1 MTRRNRD
8 SGSGLL
14 RSALNSSRVPSSAGR
29 TSQRDTPQL
38 QYSQQASRDVSDDEF
53 DDAAST
59 ASSDAWVMNEDEHIE
74 IGDEWESL
82 LDTALD
88 ALGEKRAAAREKTL
102 QSILRLMA
110 HTYMG
115 DGLEGRRVMLLE
127 ALRRSVRSTK
137 SHVEQERALHGISL
151 WFVNFGTQDE
161 AESEFASVSEQ
172 LRVMVV
178 DPACDSQVRAQAL
191 GALGVANFIAG
202 ADFRDAAELAQFVHT
217 RVLDPALESRDM
229 SVARQAFSTLGLLLT
244 VVADGDSLLLENIFD
259 ASFDSHMR
267 GLRADSVDVRVA
279 AAQNFALVHSALG
292 ADTDYAFDSQ
302 DELIGMLEMLQHE
315 SSKRLGKR
323 DISVQRTAV
332 REVLRTIEDSSA
344 PELKLNLHGRLVR
357 FGDWTRIVRLQ
368 AFRRVVGGGLPVH
381 FARNELL
388 QDVFE
393 VKFDTT
399 GDDFA
404 RNRARMVVNPNSELA
419 KMRTRDIR
427 RRRDARR
434 DELLPD
440 LDD

>member
-1 MTRRNRD
+1 MPRRNRN
-8 SGSGLL
+8 SGSGLQ
-14 RSALNSSRVPSSAGR
+14 RSALNSSRVPSSTGR
-29 TSQRDTPQL
+29 TSQQDTPQL
-38 QYSQQASRDVSDDEF
+38 QYSQQASRDASVNGF

-59 ASSDAWVMNEDEHIE
+59 ASSDAWVMSEDKHIE
-74 IGDEWESL
+74 IGNEWESL
-82 LDTALD
+82 LETALD
-88 ALGEKRAAAREKTL
+88 ALDTRRAAAREKSL
-102 QSILRLMA
+102 QSMLCLMA

-115 DGLEGRRVMLLE
+115 DGLEGRHMMLLE

-178 DPACDSQVRAQAL
+178 DPAGDSQVRAQAL

-229 SVARQAFSTLGLLLT
+229 AVALQAFSTLGLLLT

-259 ASFDSHMR
+259 AAFDSHMR
-267 GLRADSVDVRVA
+267 GLRADSVDVRVS

-292 ADTDYAFDSQ
+292 ADSDYAFDSQ

-332 REVLRTIEDSSA
+332 REVLRTIEDSNA
-344 PELKLNLHGRLVR
+344 PELKLNLHGRIVR

-368 AFRRVVGGGLPVH
+368 AFRRVLGGGLPVH
-381 FARNELL
+381 FARNKLL

-393 VKFDTT
+393 VNFDSTS
-399 GDDFA
+399 DDFA
-404 RNRARMVVNPNSELA
+404 RNRARVVVNPSSKLA
-419 KMRTRDIR
+419 KMRTLELHRQRDGR
-427 RRRDARR
+427 
-434 DELLPD
+434 
-440 LDD
+440 

>member
-1 MTRRNRD
+1 MARRNRE

-14 RSALNSSRVPSSAGR
+14 RSALNSSRVPSSTGR
-29 TSQRDTPQL
+29 TSQRGTPQL
-38 QYSQQASRDVSDDEF
+38 QYSQQASRDASDDEF

-74 IGDEWESL
+74 VGDEWESL

-88 ALGEKRAAAREKTL
+88 ALGERRAAAREKTL
-102 QSILRLMA
+102 QSMVRLMA

-178 DPACDSQVRAQAL
+178 DPAGDSHVRAQAL

-202 ADFRDAAELAQFVHT
+202 ADYRDAAELAQFVHT
-217 RVLDPALESRDM
+217 QVLDPALESRDM
-229 SVARQAFSTLGLLLT
+229 PVARQAFLTLGLLLT

-259 ASFDSHMR
+259 AAFDSHMR
-267 GLRADSVDVRVA
+267 GLRADSVDVRVS

-292 ADTDYAFDSQ
+292 ADYAFDSQ
-302 DELIGMLEMLQHE
+302 DELIGMLELLQHE
-315 SSKRLGKR
+315 SLKRLGKR
-323 DISVQRTAV
+323 DSSMQRTAV

-344 PELKLNLHGRLVR
+344 PELKLSLHGRIVR
-357 FGDWTRIVRLQ
+357 FGDWTRIVRLH
-368 AFRRVVGGGLPVH
+368 AFRRVLGGGLPVH
-381 FARNELL
+381 FSRNELV

-393 VKFDTT
+393 VNFDST
-399 GDDFA
+399 GDDFV
-404 RNRARMVVNPNSELA
+404 RNRARMVVNPSSELA
-419 KMRTRDIR
+419 KRRTRDLR
-427 RRRDARR
+427 RRRNVRR

>member
-1 MTRRNRD
+1 MPRRNRN
-8 SGSGLL
+8 SGSGLQ
-14 RSALNSSRVPSSAGR
+14 RSALNSSRVPSSTGR
-29 TSQRDTPQL
+29 TSQQDTPQL
-38 QYSQQASRDVSDDEF
+38 QYSQQASRDASVNGF

-59 ASSDAWVMNEDEHIE
+59 ASSDAWVMSEDKHIE
-74 IGDEWESL
+74 IGNEWESL
-82 LDTALD
+82 LETALD
-88 ALGEKRAAAREKTL
+88 ALDTRRAAAREKSL
-102 QSILRLMA
+102 QSMLCLMA

-115 DGLEGRRVMLLE
+115 DGLEGRHMMLLE

-178 DPACDSQVRAQAL
+178 DPAGDSQVRAQAL

-229 SVARQAFSTLGLLLT
+229 SVALQAFSTLGLLLT

-259 ASFDSHMR
+259 AAFDSHMR
-267 GLRADSVDVRVA
+267 GLRADSVDVRVS

-292 ADTDYAFDSQ
+292 ADSDYAFDSQ

-332 REVLRTIEDSSA
+332 REVLRTIEDSNA
-344 PELKLNLHGRLVR
+344 PELKLNLHGRIVR

-368 AFRRVVGGGLPVH
+368 AFRRVLGGGLPVH
-381 FARNELL
+381 FARNKLL

-393 VKFDTT
+393 VNFDSTS
-399 GDDFA
+399 DDFA
-404 RNRARMVVNPNSELA
+404 RNRARVVVNPSSKLA
-419 KMRTRDIR
+419 KMRTLELHRQRDGR
-427 RRRDARR
+427 
-434 DELLPD
+434 
-440 LDD
+440 